1 MTVAIILAGGSGS
14 RFGDEIPKQFII
26 LHGRRI
32 LDYSIKTFES
42 HPGINQII
50 IVTSHGWQEQIQSE
64 YPNHKVVVG
73 GSTRRD
79 SSYKGILACPENSDL
94 VLIHDAA
101 RPFIDHTIINNC
113 LEGLKFQDAV
123 DTVIPAT
130 DTIVEVKNNLISEMP
145 NRDYMFQ
152 GQTPQAFKYK
162 VIKNAHEMVTGE
174 TTDDI
179 RLAKEIGI
187 NCYTVMGS
195 EYNFKITTQQD
206 IYLAE
211 RISQIHNKLNESDQN
226 FDNKNVLIFG
236 GTGGIGSAIGNLLS
250 GFGANVKKLGSE
262 IQLKNRELPKEL
274 FEKKWDIIIHSA
286 GLFIRK
292 PFEHTNIDEWDD
304 IMSINLRSAYLVGQ
318 LAQNS
323 MIDNGW
329 LVFIGSSSSNRG
341 RKEQSIYAASKAAL
355 NNLTQSLSEEFK
367 HQGIRVNCINPPRT
381 DTPMRDREFPNEDK
395 SLLASPQK
403 VAEDIIL
410 YCQGEA
416 TGHIV
421 NLKYKA
427 QANAKR

>member
-1 MTVAIILAGGSGS
+1 MTIAIILAGGSGS

-42 HPGINQII
+42 HSEINEII
-50 IVTSHGWQEQIQSE
+50 IVTSQNWLGQIQSE
-64 YPNHKVVVG
+64 YPNYKVIEG
-73 GSTRRD
+73 GNTRRD
-79 SSYKGILACPENSDL
+79 SSYNGLLACPENTDQ

-113 LEGLKFQDAV
+113 MNALKTEDAV

-130 DTIVEVKNNLISEMP
+130 DTIVEVKNKLIMDMP

-152 GQTPQAFKYK
+152 GQTPQAFKFNI
-162 VIKNAHEMVTGE
+162 IKKAHNEISGE

-179 RLAKEIGI
+179 RLTKQLGI
-187 NCYTVMGS
+187 DCFTVPGS

-211 RISQIHNKLNESDQN
+211 RISQIQNKLIESDQN
-226 FDNKNVLIFG
+226 FINKKILIFG
-236 GTGGIGSAIGNLLS
+236 GTGGIGSAIGDLLI
-250 GFGANVKKLGSE
+250 GFGANVTKLGSE
-262 IQLKNRELPKEL
+262 IQLKNRELPKR
-274 FEKKWDIIIHSA
+274 FFDKNWDIIIHSA

-292 PFEHTNIDEWDD
+292 PFDKSNIDEWDD
-304 IMSINLRSAYLVGQ
+304 IMSINLRSAYLIGQ
-318 LAQNS
+318 LAQKT
-323 MIDNGW
+323 MRDNGW

-367 HQGIRVNCINPPRT
+367 HLGIRVNCINPPRT
-381 DTPMRDREFPNEDK
+381 DTPMRDKAFPGENK
-395 SLLASPQK
+395 SLLASPHK

-421 NLKYKA
+421 NLKYHT
-427 QANAKR
+427 QARANR